1 MANSLRTSDYG
12 QYSHINKNT
21 MREKVMLEIGGHLV
35 SEELIKE
42 NFICNL
48 EKCKGACCIEGD
60 SGAPLNEDELA
71 ILEEIY
77 PKVKP
82 YMTAKGIEAIE
93 QQGTSVKDFEGDY
106 TTTCVDTNKEC
117 AYVTWENGIT
127 KCAIEK
133 AYEDKVIDWKKP
145 ISCHLYPIRLTQ
157 YPEFDMLHYDRWI
170 ICSDACTFGNEHK
183 VKVYQ
188 FLKEPLIR
196 KYGEDWYEELEE
208 NINVLNKG

>member
-1 MANSLRTSDYG
+1 
-12 QYSHINKNT
+12 

-71 ILEEIY
+71 ILERIY

-106 TTTCVDTNKEC
+106 TTTCVDVNKEC

-157 YPEFDMLHYDRWI
+157 YPEFDMLHYDRWS
-170 ICSDACTFGNEHK
+170 ICSSACTLGNEHK

-196 KYGEDWYEELEE
+196 KYGQDWYEELEE
-208 NINVLNKG
+208 NITVLNKG

>member
-1 MANSLRTSDYG
+1 
-12 QYSHINKNT
+12 

-48 EKCKGACCIEGD
+48 EKCKGVCCIEGD
-60 SGAPLNEDELA
+60 SGAPLNEDELS
-71 ILEEIY
+71 ILEDIY

-82 YMTAKGIEAIE
+82 YMTQKGIEAIE

-106 TTTCVDTNKEC
+106 TTTCVAINKEC

-157 YPEFDMLHYDRWI
+157 YPEFDMLHYDRWS
-170 ICSDACTFGNEHK
+170 ICSDACTLGNEHK
-183 VKVYQ
+183 VRVYQ

-196 KYGEDWYEELEE
+196 KYGEDWYNELEE
-208 NINVLNKG
+208 NIAVLNKS